1 MKRLLIGVIAVA
13 GLLGSVLAVAAS
25 VASPASAQ
33 SSSVDLLNVT
43 TLDAA
48 DPVASQV
55 IVTVQTVNNCNPG
68 TGGSPIQDSY
78 TLLGASDANTPGR
91 GITGLISTNC
101 NWEVSFRSANGLC
114 GVSAQVKS
122 DASTN
127 VGNPETDGSLILSG
141 LGGNSQAFRYSGT
154 GTNPTGDVARIEF
167 MITTNCSTS
176 FTPTAVANTD
186 LGDGAAD
193 DANKKYQNVQ
203 VAVSFA
209 PVADSNDACTQAAS
223 LTLTFNDAGQATPSA
238 TDAAAISLINRPLG
252 ATADCSYDV
261 TYAAEAGALRLSQED
276 LTAQVSDAS
285 KDASAKY
292 VPITV
297 QISVTST
304 FPTDEVFTTQDKVDY
319 FINVDAPCGGYLGV
333 IPQSFGSQ
341 GDVASAQV
349 FPGSVTV
356 YGAAL
361 NPISVDQTKAYT
373 VEAYADGAG
382 QMPCTVRVT
391 ERNGPERCVATGG
404 DTQNRTYSAGTS
416 VFAFEFNHTCTP
428 AVATGGAVDAG
439 GDDGG
444 IPTPPTPPAIDLGG
458 GTTSA
463 GPAPEG
469 QTG

>member
-13 GLLGSVLAVAAS
+13 GLLGSVLAVAAA
-25 VASPASAQ
+25 VTSPASAQ
-33 SSSVDLLNVT
+33 TSSL
-43 TLDAA
+43 TLTNATAA
-48 DPVASQV
+48 NEANPAAAQVVVSLQPVAG
-55 IVTVQTVNNCNPG
+55 CNPG
-68 TGGSPIQDSY
+68 QRAPFSDSF
-78 TLLGASDANTPGR
+78 TINAGASDV
-91 GITGLISTNC
+91 TGVLAQSCGWN
-101 NWEVSFRSANGLC
+101 VSFRSGDGLC
-114 GVSAQVKS
+114 AVSAQVTGVS
-122 DASTN
+122 DAAI
-127 VGNPETDGSLILSG
+127 GDPEADGSLLLSG
-141 LGGNSQAFRYSGT
+141 PGGNGPLHYEGQDALGITFT
-154 GTNPTGDVARIEF
+154 V
-167 MITTNCSTS
+167 TTNCSTN
-176 FTPTAVANTD
+176 FTPTAMASTD
-186 LGDGAAD
+186 LGEGAD
-193 DANKKYQNVQ
+193 DAANEKYNNVQ

-209 PVADSNDACTQAAS
+209 PVADSNEACTQTAS
-223 LTLTFNDAGQATPSA
+223 LTLTFDNAGQATPSA

-261 TYAAEAGALRLSQED
+261 TFAAEAGALRLSQENLVD
-276 LTAQVSDAS
+276 QVSDAS
-285 KDASAKY
+285 KDASAQY

-361 NPISVDQTKAYT
+361 NRISVDQSKAYT

-382 QMPCTVRVT
+382 DMPCTVRVT

-404 DTQNRTYSAGTS
+404 AVQSRTYAAGTS

-428 AVATGGAVDAG
+428 AVATGGAVDTGAG
-439 GDDGG
+439 EDGV
-444 IPTPPTPPAIDLGG
+444 ITPPSPPAIDLGG
-458 GTTSA
+458 GTTGTPA